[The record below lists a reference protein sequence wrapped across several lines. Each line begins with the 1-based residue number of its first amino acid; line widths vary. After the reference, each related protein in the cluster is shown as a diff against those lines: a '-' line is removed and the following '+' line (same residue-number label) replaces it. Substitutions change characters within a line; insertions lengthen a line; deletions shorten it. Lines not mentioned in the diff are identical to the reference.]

1 MKIGGGESERQKGKE
16 IRPSIPARRQIATDA
31 PIIWWKKRTSLLEGA
46 TRYMCI
52 KNFSSKILGIV
63 RKSFAH
69 FMYPNYCHIYT
80 YTLLNGDLIDRS
92 NRHKNDNTVHQTCTS
107 VAMRRSKYNFRTYHW
122 LNYEKGAD
130 STIVSS
136 RAARF
141 RNTMMKL
148 IVNHDPVELAYRSRH
163 IWTWRSV
170 AEYSSGQKRGS
181 DWCCAVLVSG
191 RSC

>member
-1 MKIGGGESERQKGKE
+1 MKAFLRYIFVVGERETERKGNTP
-16 IRPSIPARRQIATDA
+16 INTGPSPNSDGRTNNLVEEVDEPARGSD
-31 PIIWWKKRTSLLEGA
+31 PLH
-46 TRYMCI
+46 
-52 KNFSSKILGIV
+52 V
-63 RKSFAH
+63 
-69 FMYPNYCHIYT
+69 
-80 YTLLNGDLIDRS
+80 
-92 NRHKNDNTVHQTCTS
+92 
-107 VAMRRSKYNFRTYHW
+107 TYHW

-130 STIVSS
+130 STIVTS

-141 RNTMMKL
+141 RNTML

-163 IWTWRSV
+163 LWTWRSV

>member
-31 PIIWWKKRTSLLEGA
+31 PIIWWKKWTSLLEGA
-46 TRYMCI
+46 TRYI
-52 KNFSSKILGIV
+52 
-63 RKSFAH
+63 A
-69 FMYPNYCHIYT
+69 
-80 YTLLNGDLIDRS
+80 
-92 NRHKNDNTVHQTCTS
+92 
-107 VAMRRSKYNFRTYHW
+107 YHW

-130 STIVSS
+130 STIVTS

-181 DWCCAVLVSG
+181 DWCCAVLDVNGLNGEKSFFNG
-191 RSC
+191 KNCGSNKKARTMKKTHTDFEERQEANKTKKHLRIMREAETLCESE